1 MTLDVTPDAPDVIYS
16 HDLPAKEL
24 DPKLRKARDA
34 KVQIAT
40 ISLCGCWG
48 CNLSLLD
55 TDEALVDLLDKVHIT
70 RSSFTDIKRIPGQ
83 IAVGLIEGGVANDE
97 NIETLEHFREH
108 CDILIATGACAL
120 WGGVP
125 STRNLHGL
133 EACLREAYIDSPTRP
148 QGPPVVPHHPDIPKL
163 TKKVYP
169 VHEVV
174 KIDFSIPGCPPD
186 GRTMFKVIDDLLSG
200 RGFSMPAEYNR
211 YD

>member
-1 MTLDVTPDAPDVIYS
+1 MTLDVTPDAPEVIFS

-24 DPKLRKARDA
+24 DPELRKARDA

-108 CDILIATGACAL
+108 CDILIATGACAI

-125 STRNLHGL
+125 STRNLVGL
-133 EACLREAYIDSPTRP
+133 EPCLREAYVDSPTRP
-148 QGPPVVPHHPDIPKL
+148 QSPPVVPRHPDIPKL

-174 KIDFSIPGCPPD
+174 QIDFSIPGCPPD

>member
-1 MTLDVTPDAPDVIYS
+1 MTLDTPVSEVLYS
-16 HDLPAKEL
+16 HEMPAKAL
-24 DPKLRKARDA
+24 DPDLKKARDA

-70 RSSFTDIKRIPGQ
+70 RSSFTDIKRIPGR

-108 CDILIATGACAL
+108 CDILIATGACAI

-125 STRNLHGL
+125 SMRNMVGL
-133 EACLREAYIDSPTRP
+133 EPCLREAYVDSPTRP
-148 QGPPVVPHHPDIPKL
+148 TQSPPVVPCHPDIPKL
-163 TKKVYP
+163 TRKVYP

-174 KIDFSIPGCPPD
+174 KIDVSIPGCPPD
-186 GRTMFKVIDDLLSG
+186 GRTIFKVIDDLLNG

-211 YD
+211 FD